1 MLLLHPLDTARD
13 WKGSTDW
20 KREDRHKQVG
30 AKVKDGNSQKQ
41 VVTTF
46 SMGNFGNR
54 ARNRKLSNLVLVPSV
69 TLS

>member
-1 MLLLHPLDTARD
+1 MLLLYPPDTARD

-20 KREDRHKQVG
+20 KREDGHKQVG

-54 ARNRKLSNLVLVPSV
+54 ARNRKL
-69 TLS
+69 